1 MSYGCFNR
9 PSLAGVVRVQSGY
22 KFSGHN
28 SRADNMVLI
37 KNPMTKDCQYQKD
50 DKYNDPGCV
59 GCAHKEAISPQP
71 L

>member
-9 PSLAGVVRVQSGY
+9 PPLVGVVQVQSGY
-22 KFSGHN
+22 KYGGSD
-28 SRADNMVLI
+28 SRIPLMVLI
-37 KNPMTKDCQYQKD
+37 DNPMTKTCQYQKD

-59 GCAHKEAISPQP
+59 ECEHKEAISPQP